1 MHTFATVGITVILCF
16 ASAPPAFAQRIP
28 FERSFELNTP
38 AAVDVSTLRGKIE
51 IGVCVAGR
59 VIVRGEVTGPCRLGR
74 ARRCRRR
81 RFPNRRFRPIP
92 VVGFPLNS
100 N

>member
-1 MHTFATVGITVILCF
+1 MHPFATVGIAVILCF

-51 IGVCVAGR
+51 IGVGVAGR
-59 VIVRGEVTGPCRLGR
+59 VIVRGEVTVR
-74 ARRCRRR
+74 ADWAV
-81 RFPNRRFRPIP
+81 PADAAVDGSPIAAS
-92 VVGFPLNS
+92 GLS
-100 N
+100 RWSASR